1 MNSFTVCTFTHQ
13 DVTEDICT
21 DSKRNE
27 LCTLTFVGEPE
38 FYEIKLVLSESKN
51 GLIKNRPEDINFLSN
66 FLVSNHNYLKHSIR
80 QKVNIKLQTYDLE
93 S

>member
-1 MNSFTVCTFTHQ
+1 MNSITGIVTHQ

-66 FLVSNHNYLKHSIR
+66 FLVSNHSNYLKHSIR
-80 QKVNIKLQTYDLE
+80 QKVNIK
-93 S
+93 

>member
-1 MNSFTVCTFTHQ
+1 MNSITGIVTHQ

-51 GLIKNRPEDINFLSN
+51 GLIKNRPEDINVLSN
-66 FLVSNHNYLKHSIR
+66 FLVSNHSNYLKHSIR
-80 QKVNIKLQTYDLE
+80 QKVNIK
-93 S
+93 